1 VAAAKSYPVLRPFR
15 WADPNTGT
23 DTHYDPDG
31 ENNTFSGTVTDEMTS
46 PEGPDGKGPLVG
58 DDKKPDKAE
67 EKSDKASAPA
77 AASTS
82 KEK

>member
-1 VAAAKSYPVLRPFR
+1 MAAGKSFPVLRPFR
-15 WADPNTGT
+15 WADPNSGK

-31 ENNTFSGTVTDEMTS
+31 ENNTYSGTVTDEMTS
-46 PEGPDGKGPLVG
+46 PEGPDGKGPLLG
-58 DDKKPDKAE
+58 E